1 MESKCETFSLKKF
14 PFDVQHCDII
24 LDSSFEYHLVSFK
37 VKIKDIPT
45 ARQTFLSETDIW
57 TLEDD
62 PTVKHETAE
71 LLHKE
76 VFTRIRLQFKFRRNS
91 CYYLATIFAPL
102 FLLTV
107 LQFFALL
114 IPPGAF
120 ERASFSVTVVLSF
133 TVLLGNIYQSIP
145 KTSESF
151 YLGMMIVTKLFAS
164 SLLTMYML
172 LTMAKVNIFG
182 IEINNVKTVRKVDK
196 FLGISMTLAI
206 ATLDTILTVLMTT

>member
-1 MESKCETFSLKKF
+1 M
-14 PFDVQHCDII
+14 
-24 LDSSFEYHLVSFK
+24 
-37 VKIKDIPT
+37 
-45 ARQTFLSETDIW
+45 
-57 TLEDD
+57 EDD

-91 CYYLATIFAPL
+91 YYYLATIFAPL